1 MKAQIRNSV
10 ATDKEESATGTAMQE
25 KLMDQELHLRTMQEL
40 DKEEKGRERQIRSQ
54 RRPYTLIVLPGIIL
68 TILFLIPFL
77 WGIFLSFTGY
87 RLNYPKEVFNW
98 GANYRNLFS
107 SWSFWHSTIIT
118 FTYTAAAVA
127 IEMVLG
133 YYIASLLGHETVV
146 ARVMRRL
153 IVLPFMVAPII
164 GTLLLKLML
173 NNRFGVINYL
183 LGFIGLRNFP
193 WAASTNTAML
203 TVVLVDIWI
212 FTPFVVLI
220 LFAGRRG
227 ISRDPIDAASVDG
240 ASSFSV
246 TRKIILPMMMPTL
259 LIALIFRVIDSI
271 IAFDIV
277 WGMTG
282 GGPGDATT
290 VYTVTGYVRA
300 FLSLD
305 VAKGTTI
312 LVVAWLIVFLVS
324 QQLVK
329 QWNEARKRLS

>member
-1 MKAQIRNSV
+1 MNTELDLETLRALEEGEKRQELQIR
-10 ATDKEESATGTAMQE
+10 
-25 KLMDQELHLRTMQEL
+25 R
-40 DKEEKGRERQIRSQ
+40 Q

-77 WGIFLSFTGY
+77 WGLYLSLTGY
-87 RLNYPKEVFNW
+87 RLNLPIQVFNW
-98 GANYRNLFS
+98 GNNYRILFAS
-107 SWSFWHSTIIT
+107 RYFWQSTLIT
-118 FTYTAAAVA
+118 FTYTACAVS
-127 IEMVLG
+127 IEMLLG
-133 YYIASLLGHETVV
+133 YAIATLLDHDTVM

-183 LGFIGLRNFP
+183 LGFVGLRDFP
-193 WAASTNTAML
+193 WAASSNTAML
-203 TVVLVDIWI
+203 TVVLVDAWI

-220 LFAGRRG
+220 LFAGKRG
-227 ISRDPIDAASVDG
+227 IAKDPIAAASVDG
-240 ASSFSV
+240 ASTLMV
-246 TRKIILPMMMPTL
+246 TRRVLVPMMMPTI

-282 GGPGDATT
+282 GGPGNATT
-290 VYTVTGYVRA
+290 LYSVTGYVRA

-305 VAKGTTI
+305 VAKGTAV

-329 QWNEARKRLS
+329 QWNRARRRLS

>member
-1 MKAQIRNSV
+1 
-10 ATDKEESATGTAMQE
+10 
-25 KLMDQELHLRTMQEL
+25 MDNEAHVKTLQEL
-40 DKEEKGRERQIRSQ
+40 DQEEKVQERRIRRQ
-54 RRPYTLIVLPGIIL
+54 RRSYTLIVLPGIIL

-87 RLNYPKEVFNW
+87 RLNYPKVIFNW
-98 GANYRNLFS
+98 GANYWNLFS
-107 SWSFWHSTIIT
+107 SWAFWHSTIVT

-127 IEMVLG
+127 IELVLG
-133 YYIASLLGHETVV
+133 YYIATLLDHETVV
-146 ARVMRRL
+146 ARLMRRL

-183 LGFIGLRNFP
+183 LGAFGLKDFP

-220 LFAGRRG
+220 LFAGKRG
-227 ISRDPIDAASVDG
+227 IAKDPVSAAGVDG
-240 ASSFSV
+240 ASTFAI
-246 TRKIILPMMMPTL
+246 TRKIILPMMMPTV
-259 LIALIFRVIDSI
+259 LIAVIFRVIDSI

-290 VYTVTGYVRA
+290 VYTVTGYVRS

-305 VAKGTTI
+305 VAKGTSV

-329 QWNEARKRLS
+329 QWNEARKRLA

>member
-1 MKAQIRNSV
+1 MREELNSR
-10 ATDKEESATGTAMQE
+10 KMHE
-25 KLMDQELHLRTMQEL
+25 LDQE
-40 DKEEKGRERQIRSQ
+40 EKAHEILIRKQ

-77 WGIFLSFTGY
+77 WGIVLSFTGY
-87 RLNYPKEVFNW
+87 RLNYPKVIFNW
-98 GANYRNLFS
+98 GANYWNLFS
-107 SWSFWHSTIIT
+107 SSTFWHSTLVT

-127 IEMVLG
+127 VEMVLG
-133 YYIASLLGHETVV
+133 YYIATLLDHETVM

-173 NNRFGVINYL
+173 NNRFGVVNYL
-183 LGFIGLRNFP
+183 LGFIGLRDFP
-193 WAASTNTAML
+193 WAASSSTAMM

-220 LFAGRRG
+220 LFAGKRG
-227 ISRDPIDAASVDG
+227 ISRDPIDAARVDG
-240 ASSFSV
+240 ASTVSM
-246 TRKIILPMMMPTL
+246 TRKIVLPMMMPTL
-259 LIALIFRVIDSI
+259 FIALIFRVIDSI

-290 VYTVTGYVRA
+290 AYTVTGYVKV

-305 VAKGTTI
+305 VAKGTSV

-324 QQLVK
+324 QQMVK
-329 QWNEARKRLS
+329 QWNEARKRLA

>member
-1 MKAQIRNSV
+1 MNAELHAETLQALEEEERKQQLQIR
-10 ATDKEESATGTAMQE
+10 K
-25 KLMDQELHLRTMQEL
+25 
-40 DKEEKGRERQIRSQ
+40 Q
-54 RRPYTLIVLPGIIL
+54 RRPYTLIVLPGIVL

-77 WGIFLSFTGY
+77 WGLYLSLTGF
-87 RLNYPKEVFNW
+87 RLNFPHQVFNW
-98 GANYRNLFS
+98 GSNYRILFTS
-107 SWSFWHSTIIT
+107 RYFWQSTFIT

-127 IEMVLG
+127 VEMLLG
-133 YYIASLLGHETVV
+133 YYIASLLDHETVM

-183 LGFIGLRNFP
+183 LGFVGLRNFP
-193 WAASTNTAML
+193 WAASSNTAML
-203 TVVLVDIWI
+203 TVVLVDVWI

-220 LFAGRRG
+220 LFAGKRG
-227 ISRDPIDAASVDG
+227 IAKDPIAAASVDG
-240 ASSFSV
+240 ASTFAV
-246 TRKIILPMMMPTL
+246 TRKVVVPMMMPTI

-282 GGPGDATT
+282 GGPGNATT
-290 VYTVTGYVRA
+290 LYSITGYVRA

-305 VAKGTTI
+305 VAKGTAV

-329 QWNEARKRLS
+329 QWNRARRRLS

>member
-1 MKAQIRNSV
+1 MLNNQM
-10 ATDKEESATGTAMQE
+10 TSAEDRTA
-25 KLMDQELHLRTMQEL
+25 QELVE
-40 DKEEKGRERQIRSQ
+40 EEKSYELRIRKQ
-54 RRPYTLIVLPGIIL
+54 RRPYTFIVFPGIVL

-87 RLNYPKEVFNW
+87 RLNNPKVIFNW
-98 GANYRNLFS
+98 GANYGNLFT
-107 SWSFWHSTIIT
+107 SWSFWHSTLVT
-118 FTYTAAAVA
+118 FIYTAAAVA

-133 YYIASLLGHETVV
+133 FYIASLLDHETVMS
-146 ARVMRRL
+146 RIMRRL
-153 IVLPFMVAPII
+153 IALPFMVAPII

-173 NNRFGVINYL
+173 NNRFGVVNYL
-183 LGFIGLRNFP
+183 LGFVGLRNFP

-203 TVVLVDIWI
+203 TVVLVDVWI

-220 LFAGRRG
+220 LFAGKRG
-227 ISRDPIDAASVDG
+227 ISRDPINAASVDG
-240 ASSFSV
+240 ANSFQI
-246 TRKIILPMMMPTL
+246 TRRVILPAMMPTVF
-259 LIALIFRVIDSI
+259 IALIFRVIDSI

-290 VYTVTGYVRA
+290 VYAVTGYVRA

-305 VAKGTTI
+305 VAKGTTV

-324 QQLVK
+324 QQMVK
-329 QWNEARKRLS
+329 QWNEARKRLT

>member
-1 MKAQIRNSV
+1 MDQVLDAKIQAKLDQEEKSQEAQIR
-10 ATDKEESATGTAMQE
+10 
-25 KLMDQELHLRTMQEL
+25 R
-40 DKEEKGRERQIRSQ
+40 Q

-68 TILFLIPFL
+68 TILFMIPFL

-87 RLNYPKEVFNW
+87 RLNYPKVVFNW
-98 GANYRNLFS
+98 GLNYWNLFT
-107 SWSFWHSTIIT
+107 SWSFWHSTLMT

-133 YYIASLLGHETVV
+133 YYIATLLDHETVM
-146 ARVMRRL
+146 AKIMRRL
-153 IVLPFMVAPII
+153 IALPFMVAPII

-173 NNRFGVINYL
+173 NNRFGVVNYL

-193 WAASTNTAML
+193 WAASTNTAMM
-203 TVVLVDIWI
+203 TVVLVDVWI

-220 LFAGRRG
+220 LFAGKRG
-227 ISRDPIDAASVDG
+227 ISKDPVAAAGVDG
-240 ASSFSV
+240 ASTFAI
-246 TRKIILPMMMPTL
+246 TRKVILPMMMPTV

-290 VYTVTGYVRA
+290 IYTVTGYVRS

-305 VAKGTTI
+305 VAKGTAV

-329 QWNEARKRLS
+329 QWNEARKRLA